1 MSDADTIRVRAVV
14 TGRVQGVGFRWSAR
28 AEAAR
33 LGLSGFARNSP
44 DGSVRVEAEGDA
56 DAVNALMD
64 WLGHGP
70 PGARVDHVTRESIP
84 ITGSQRF
91 DVG

>member
-1 MSDADTIRVRAVV
+1 VSDADTIRVCAIV

-44 DGSVRVEAEGDA
+44 DGSVRVEAEGA
-56 DAVNALMD
+56 PFAVNALLD
-64 WLGHGP
+64 WLAHGP
-70 PGARVDHVTRESIP
+70 PGARVDDVVSAPLPT
-84 ITGSQRF
+84 TGSRGF
-91 DVG
+91 ETS